1 MNPKIWG
8 PPGWIFLHSI
18 AYGYPND
25 PTPDEKKAAIN
36 FFNSLGHMLP
46 CKTCSELY
54 KKDLVLFK
62 KTNELKK
69 AVENKTNLI
78 KFINLIHNNVSK
90 SLNKK
95 QYSDVEYD
103 NYYKNLPAI
112 NSWDDDPGRISSGKK
127 VPDNFSYSSDNNS
140 EWMTIEELQHW
151 AHQNKDLIG
160 KI

>member
-8 PPGWIFLHSI
+8 PHGWIFLHSI

-78 KFINLIHNNVSK
+78 KFINLIHNNVNK

-95 QYSDVEYD
+95 QYSDIEYD
-103 NYYKNLPAI
+103 NYYKNMYENKTTNFNYILLLLI
-112 NSWDDDPGRISSGKK
+112 IFILTIS
-127 VPDNFSYSSDNNS
+127 Y
-140 EWMTIEELQHW
+140 
-151 AHQNKDLIG
+151 LILS
-160 KI
+160 

>member
-18 AYGYPND
+18 AYGYPNN
-25 PTPDEKKAAIN
+25 PTPEEKKAAIN
-36 FFNSLGHMLP
+36 FLNSLGHMLP

-78 KFINLIHNNVSK
+78 KFINLIHNKVSK

-95 QYSDVEYD
+95 QYSDAEYD
-103 NYYKNLPAI
+103 NYYKDMYEHKTTNFNYILVLLI
-112 NSWDDDPGRISSGKK
+112 IFVLTIS
-127 VPDNFSYSSDNNS
+127 Y
-140 EWMTIEELQHW
+140 
-151 AHQNKDLIG
+151 LILS
-160 KI
+160 

>member
-95 QYSDVEYD
+95 QYSDIEYD
-103 NYYKNLPAI
+103 NYYKNMYENKTANFNYILLLLI
-112 NSWDDDPGRISSGKK
+112 IFILTIS
-127 VPDNFSYSSDNNS
+127 Y
-140 EWMTIEELQHW
+140 
-151 AHQNKDLIG
+151 LILS
-160 KI
+160 

>member
-46 CKTCSELY
+46 CKTCSESY

-103 NYYKNLPAI
+103 NYYKNMYENKTANFNYILLLLI
-112 NSWDDDPGRISSGKK
+112 IFILTIS
-127 VPDNFSYSSDNNS
+127 Y
-140 EWMTIEELQHW
+140 
-151 AHQNKDLIG
+151 LILS
-160 KI
+160 

>member
-103 NYYKNLPAI
+103 NYYKNMYENKTANFNYILLLLI
-112 NSWDDDPGRISSGKK
+112 IFILTIS
-127 VPDNFSYSSDNNS
+127 Y
-140 EWMTIEELQHW
+140 
-151 AHQNKDLIG
+151 LILS
-160 KI
+160 

>member
-78 KFINLIHNNVSK
+78 KFINLIHNRVSE

-103 NYYKNLPAI
+103 NYYKNMYENKTANFNYILLLLI
-112 NSWDDDPGRISSGKK
+112 IFILTIS
-127 VPDNFSYSSDNNS
+127 Y
-140 EWMTIEELQHW
+140 
-151 AHQNKDLIG
+151 LILS
-160 KI
+160 